1 MRVLVIGA
9 SGTIGRAVSELLEPD
24 HEVLRATRSTEI
36 PVDIE
41 NPDSIRSAFQRLAP
55 LDAIVVAAGSGPFG
69 PLDELSENDFYNAIR
84 SKLMSQVNVVRLAKD
99 VLRKGGSITL
109 TSGILSRSPWPG
121 SAPVAMVNG
130 ALESFV
136 RAAALDRKD
145 RHRINVVSPPLI
157 AETAEKRGMEE
168 KGVPVREVARVY
180 VESIVGSGDGQGLTG
195 QGLTGQVLTG
205 SWA

>member
-9 SGTIGRAVSELLEPD
+9 SGTIGRAVYELLEPD
-24 HEVLRATRSTEI
+24 HEVLKATRSTEI
-36 PVDIE
+36 PIDIE
-41 NPDSIRSAFQRLAP
+41 KPDSIRSAFERLAP

-69 PLDELSENDFYNAIR
+69 PLDELSESHFYDAIR
-84 SKLMSQVNVVRLAKD
+84 GKLMGQVNVVRLAKD
-99 VLRKGGSITL
+99 VVRRGGSITL

-136 RAAALDRKD
+136 RAAAMDRKD

-157 AETAEKRGMEE
+157 AETADKRGME
-168 KGVPVREVARVY
+168 KRGVPVREVARVY
-180 VESIVGSGDGQGLTG
+180 VESVVGNGAG